1 MQGNVSFWASA
12 IHIFQVGPS
21 SYQTYSNLLSFAMH
35 TVGLCSQEGF
45 VGLFYF
51 NSSCCS
57 TSFSSFFVRAIY
69 MLKSSKFIQQH
80 KQLMF

>member
-21 SYQTYSNLLSFAMH
+21 SYQTYSNLFCLPCTQLDYVH
-35 TVGLCSQEGF
+35 RKDLLG
-45 VGLFYF
+45 
-51 NSSCCS
+51 CCILIVADVVHLLAL
-57 TSFSSFFVRAIY
+57 FFVCAIY